1 MTYAPDS
8 SPASAIARLGDDVD
22 RDATGLIDYIAE
34 SPSSYHA
41 AAEMARRLEAQGFR
55 EQDETADWS
64 AEPGGHFL
72 VRGGA
77 VVAWWVPAG
86 ASPSSS
92 GFRIVG
98 AHTDSPGLKL
108 KPRPAL
114 GREGWSQAHM
124 EVYGGP
130 LLATWFDR
138 ELELAGRVVC
148 ADGSEHLVRTG
159 PLLRVP
165 SLAIHLDRQANDGKK
180 IDAERHV
187 QPVFSH
193 GDGRM
198 DVLELIGEQLAAAG
212 VADPR
217 IVGHDLITADAQRG
231 EVFGALSE
239 FLAVGRLDNLSSTFA
254 GFEALFDAVDGRAP
268 GAATDG
274 TDVLVCV
281 SFDHEE
287 VGSSTTTGA
296 AGPLLEEVLG
306 RTAAALGADAERTRQ
321 MFARSSCVS
330 ADAAHAMHP
339 NYPEAHD
346 SEHHPALG
354 HGPVIK
360 YNAKARYA
368 TDGATAA
375 LFVRACLAA
384 DVPYQ
389 EFVSDNRMPCGSTI
403 GPISAT
409 RLGIPTVDVGIP
421 LLSMHSAREMCG
433 TSDMTWLRRAL
444 GAYFAADL

>member
-1 MTYAPDS
+1 MTNAPD
-8 SPASAIARLGDDVD
+8 ATLAAAIAQLGDDVD
-22 RDATGLIDYIAE
+22 RDATSLIDYIAE

-41 AAEMARRLEAQGFR
+41 AAAMARRLEAHGFVR
-55 EQDETADWS
+55 QDETADWS
-64 AEPGGHFL
+64 AEPGGHYL

-77 VVAWWVPAG
+77 VVAWWVPTG
-86 ASPSSS
+86 ARPSSS

-159 PLLRVP
+159 PLLRIP
-165 SLAIHLDRQANDGKK
+165 SLAIHLNRQVNDGQK
-180 IDAERHV
+180 IDPERHM

-193 GDGRM
+193 GDGQM
-198 DVLELIGEQLAAAG
+198 DVLELLGEQLAAAG

-231 EVFGALSE
+231 EMFGAMAE
-239 FLAVGRLDNLSSTFA
+239 FLAAGRLDNLSSTFA
-254 GFEALFDAVDGRAP
+254 GFEALFDAVT
-268 GAATDG
+268 ATDAAQG
-274 TDVLVCV
+274 EDVLVCV

-296 AGPLLEEVLG
+296 AGPLLEDVLT
-306 RTAAALGADAERTRQ
+306 RTASALGADPERTRQ

-330 ADAAHAMHP
+330 ADAAHALHP
-339 NYPEAHD
+339 NYPEVHD

-354 HGPVIK
+354 RGPVIK

-375 LFVRACLAA
+375 LFVRACLGAG
-384 DVPYQ
+384 VPYQ

-409 RLGIPTVDVGIP
+409 RLGIPTVDVGVP
-421 LLSMHSAREMCG
+421 LLSMHSARELCG
-433 TSDMTWLRRAL
+433 TTDLTWLRRAL
-444 GAYFAADL
+444 AEYFMAEQ